1 MRSLKK
7 YEAKI
12 NKAFID
18 ANELN
23 HLQMFSD
30 AVLSKGRI
38 YLIDEFREYLSKEL
52 KKSDVSASACI
63 SRVKRIDKE
72 CLSRFKSV
80 DLFLYIPFMIS
91 TSNDLAIKVLNWIE
105 KFLSIELTKREYSNG
120 NSLPNR
126 QFSDCKSAFIKYKQF
141 LELQMSSNKDIDKFD
156 VRNEQLVIPKLSKLG
171 VEKIN
176 IQMMNA

>member
-72 CLSRFKSV
+72 CLSNFKSV
-80 DLFLYIPFMIS
+80 DLFLYIPFIIS
-91 TSNDLAIKVLNWIE
+91 TSNVLAYRVLDWMEN
-105 KFLSIELTKREYSNG
+105 FLSVELARREYSNEK
-120 NSLPNR
+120 SLPNR
-126 QFSDCKSAFIKYKQF
+126 QFSDCKSAFIKYKRF
-141 LELQMSSNKDIDKFD
+141 LELCMLSNNDIEVNHPKIS
-156 VRNEQLVIPKLSKLG
+156 IPKLSKLG
-171 VEKIN
+171 IKAVNTLITKD
-176 IQMMNA
+176 